1 MTTEIQTWLL
11 TYVHPIRHVNLLH
24 MNGYAMDYSHG
35 VYSRS
40 TSPPSLSLRP
50 SNLLVAP
57 HHLHCHWDPY
67 RSPSEYH
74 TTYMQFCAEQE
85 VVLQHTICISI
96 HRLQQCAID
105 PVKAPFQNPGSALV
119 KMSSAHYSL
128 SETLQKSISESNRQF
143 IITLCFLL

>member
-85 VVLQHTICISI
+85 VVLQHTTCISI
-96 HRLQQCAID
+96 HRLQ
-105 PVKAPFQNPGSALV
+105 
-119 KMSSAHYSL
+119 
-128 SETLQKSISESNRQF
+128 
-143 IITLCFLL
+143 